1 MANISDKDKFIQGLT
16 SLGGSAGN
24 KALREQL
31 GWPEEKYWKIR
42 ENLIEEDIVTIGS
55 GKGGSVKLT
64 SKSAFAAEKDLYAP
78 LRETI
83 SKNWRTD
90 WPVDELLIEVTASQG
105 KKQLGKWSQ
114 PDLCVVTKK
123 TYKYLSQKH
132 IDIWTFEVKPRGEMS
147 VTHVL
152 EAVAHSRFA
161 HRSYILFHIED
172 IACLGSGDFAH
183 CLDEVDRHSIGLAT
197 FQDPK
202 DYKSIVWHREANRR
216 EPNPEYLEEFIDQQ
230 LPEHMKSHILKW
242 LK

>member
-1 MANISDKDKFIQGLT
+1 MSMSDQDKFVQRLS
-16 SLGGSAGN
+16 SLGGAAGN
-24 KALREQL
+24 ITLREQL
-31 GWPEEKYWKIR
+31 GWSEEKYWKVR
-42 ENLIEEDIVTIGS
+42 EQLIEANVVTIGS
-55 GKGGSVKLT
+55 GKGGSVRLT
-64 SKSAFAAEKDLYAP
+64 AKAVFAAEKDLYVP

-83 SKNWRTD
+83 SKNWKTD

-114 PDLCVVTKK
+114 PDLCAMTKK

-132 IDIWTFEVKPRGEMS
+132 IDIWTFEVKPQGEMS

-172 IACLGSGDFAH
+172 ETCLGSGEFAH
-183 CLDEVDRHSIGLAT
+183 CVDEVDRHGIGLAT

-202 DYKSIVWHREANRR
+202 EYESIVWHREANRR

-230 LPEHMKSHILKW
+230 LSEHMQSHILKW